1 MKHSPSLWL
10 VSLLAVTFSLRAAD
24 GYTFAG
30 SPGKHLEVLHSGKPL
45 VRFMYAYD
53 PATKES
59 LHDTYKPYLHV
70 FDATG
75 EKLITKGPGGQFTH
89 HRGIFIGW
97 NKITFNGKSYD
108 RWHMTGGEQVVQ
120 KILRQD
126 AAADKATFTALVHW
140 NDAAKEAF
148 ILEERTFTVRR
159 TAGGNL
165 IDFSAKLSAPRGD
178 VQLNGDPEHAGIH
191 FRPAGELDTK
201 KTVYAFPAE
210 KPNAH
215 KDTDYPWVGETFTL
229 GGAAYSVVH
238 MSHAK
243 NPAGTRWSAY
253 RDYGRFGAFPVAEI
267 KHGGSFTFH
276 YRFLIANG
284 ELPGTETIHQFY
296 TEFSGASAP
305 VAKVTKV
312 PAEGAKP
319 AAPKKIDAKKDEKAT
334 K

>member
-1 MKHSPSLWL
+1 MKRDA
-10 VSLLAVTFSLRAAD
+10 LLCLAFAVTTTASALAAD
-24 GYTFAG
+24 GFTLADTAG
-30 SPGKHLEVLHSGKPL
+30 KQLDVLHGGKPL

-70 FDATG
+70 FNPSG
-75 EKLITKGPGGQFTH
+75 EKLITKGPGGQYTH

-97 NKITFNGKSYD
+97 NKITFDGKSYD

-120 KILRQD
+120 KISKQD

-140 NDAAKEAF
+140 NDTAKEAF
-148 ILEERTFTVRR
+148 ITEERTFTVRR
-159 TAGGNL
+159 MAAGTL

-201 KTVYAFPAE
+201 KTLYHFPAE

-229 GGAAYSVVH
+229 GSAPYSVVE
-238 MSHAK
+238 MSHPK
-243 NPAGTRWSAY
+243 NAAGTRWSAY

-267 KHGGSFTFH
+267 KQGSSATFN

-284 ELPGTETIHQFY
+284 ELPASETIGKLY
-296 TEFSGASAP
+296 SEFAGVSAP
-305 VAKVTKV
+305 VVMVTTL

-319 AAPKKIDAKKDEKAT
+319 GAQKKADAKKKNEK

>member
-1 MKHSPSLWL
+1 MKRHA
-10 VSLLAVTFSLRAAD
+10 LLCLAFALSATASALAAD
-24 GYTFAG
+24 GFAFADTA
-30 SPGKHLEVLHSGKPL
+30 GKQLDVTAGGKPL

-70 FDATG
+70 FDPGG

-97 NKITFNGKSYD
+97 NKITFNGKSFD

-120 KILRQD
+120 KISRQD
-126 AAADKATFTALVHW
+126 AAPDKATFTALVHW
-140 NDAAKEAF
+140 NDTAKEAF
-148 ILEERTFTVRR
+148 IVEERTFTVRR
-159 TAGGNL
+159 AAAGTL
-165 IDFSAKLSAPRGD
+165 IDFSAKLTAPRGD
-178 VQLNGDPEHAGIH
+178 VKLDGDPEHAGCH
-191 FRPAGELDTK
+191 FRPAGELDTR
-201 KTVYAFPAE
+201 KTLYHFPAE
-210 KPNAH
+210 TPNAH

-229 GGAAYSVVH
+229 GAAAYSVVE
-238 MSHAK
+238 MSHPK

-267 KHGGSFTFH
+267 KQGGSVTFN

-284 ELPGTETIHQFY
+284 ELPGAATINKLY
-296 TEFSGASAP
+296 AEFSGASAP
-305 VAKVTKV
+305 TAKVTTV
-312 PAEGAKP
+312 PAEQPKP
-319 AAPKKIDAKKDEKAT
+319 AAPKKSDAKKKDEK

>member
-1 MKHSPSLWL
+1 MKRLAFLGLLL
-10 VSLLAVTFSLRAAD
+10 VATASALAAD
-24 GYTFAG
+24 GYSFQDAA
-30 SPGKHLEVLHSGKPL
+30 GKHLDVLHGGKPL

-70 FDATG
+70 FEPGGT
-75 EKLITKGPGGQFTH
+75 KLITKGPGGQFTH

-108 RWHMTGGEQVVQ
+108 RWHMSGGEQVVQ
-120 KILRQD
+120 KILKQA
-126 AAADKATFTALVHW
+126 AAADQASFTALVHW

-148 ILEERTFTVRR
+148 ITEERTFTVRR
-159 TAGGNL
+159 LAAGTL

-191 FRPAGELDTK
+191 FRPAGELDK
-201 KTVYAFPAE
+201 LKTRYHFPAAA
-210 KPNAH
+210 PNAH

-229 GGAAYSVVH
+229 DGAAYSVVH

-243 NPAGTRWSAY
+243 NPTGTRWSAY

-267 KHGGSFTFH
+267 KQGGSFTFH
-276 YRFLIANG
+276 HRFLIANG
-284 ELPGTETIHQFY
+284 ELPATETISQFY
-296 TEFSGASAP
+296 TEFAGVSAP
-305 VAKVTKV
+305 TAKVTTV

-319 AAPKKIDAKKDEKAT
+319 AAPKKTDAKK
-334 K
+334 

>member
-1 MKHSPSLWL
+1 MKRPVFLC
-10 VSLLAVTFSLRAAD
+10 LAFALASTAAALAAD
-24 GYTFAG
+24 GFAFADTA
-30 SPGKHLEVLHSGKPL
+30 GKHLDVVAGGKPL

-70 FDATG
+70 FDPSG
-75 EKLITKGPGGQFTH
+75 DKLITKGPGGQFTH

-108 RWHMTGGEQVVQ
+108 RWHMSGGEQVHQ
-120 KILRQD
+120 KFLKQEAIGDR
-126 AAADKATFTALVHW
+126 ATFTALVHW

-148 ILEERTFTVRR
+148 IVEERTFTVRR
-159 TAGGNL
+159 MAAGTL

-178 VQLNGDPEHAGIH
+178 VKLDGDPEHAGIH
-191 FRPAGELDTK
+191 FRPAGELDK
-201 KTVYAFPAE
+201 AKTRYHFPAE

-215 KDTDYPWVGETFTL
+215 KDTDYPWVGATFTL
-229 GGAAYSVVH
+229 GTAAYSVVE
-238 MSHAK
+238 MSHPK

-267 KHGGSFTFH
+267 KQGGSFTFN

-284 ELPGTETIHQFY
+284 ELPSPATINQLY
-296 TEFSGASAP
+296 AEFASASAP
-305 VAKVTKV
+305 AAKVTTV

-319 AAPKKIDAKKDEKAT
+319 AAPKKTDAKKQDEK

>member
-1 MKHSPSLWL
+1 MVLPAS
-10 VSLLAVTFSLRAAD
+10 SLLAAD
-24 GYTFAG
+24 GFAFADT
-30 SPGKHLEVLHSGKPL
+30 PGRHLDVTAGGKPL

-70 FDATG
+70 FDPSG
-75 EKLITKGPGGQFTH
+75 DRLITKGPGGQFTH

-97 NKITFNGKSYD
+97 NKISFNGKSYD

-120 KILRQD
+120 KILKQD
-126 AAADKATFTALVHW
+126 ATADQATFTALVHW

-148 ILEERTFTVRR
+148 IVEERAFTVRR
-159 TAGGNL
+159 AAGGTL

-178 VQLNGDPEHAGIH
+178 VKLDGDPEHAGVH

-201 KTVYAFPAE
+201 KTVYAFPSE
-210 KPNAH
+210 KPDPR
-215 KDTDYPWVGETFTL
+215 KETDYPWVGETFTL

-238 MSHAK
+238 MSHPK

-267 KHGGSFTFH
+267 KPGGSFTFN
-276 YRFLIANG
+276 YRFLITNG
-284 ELPGTETIHQFY
+284 ELPGADIVNQLY
-296 TEFSGASAP
+296 TEFAGVSVP
-305 VAKVTKV
+305 NPRLTKVTASQPK
-312 PAEGAKP
+312 
-319 AAPKKIDAKKDEKAT
+319 AAPKKTDAKPEK
-334 K
+334 KK